1 MKKLV
6 MTLTMAAVL
15 IGGTGIA
22 QAGHPVLPMGKPF
35 VSLSVTPDKLDLGTV
50 PYGDIYDTT
59 AVLTVKVR
67 SNCRHGRIL
76 VSSTN
81 LKNDVGVSISPK
93 RIFVKAPTTGGFV
106 PMAKPVAISKVM
118 KGSHDIKLNFKVQG
132 DFQKPAG
139 KYTGTLIFTIMPPP

>member
-6 MTLTMAAVL
+6 ITLTMAAVL
-15 IGGTGIA
+15 VGGSGIA
-22 QAGHPVLPMGKPF
+22 QAGHPVLPAGKPF
-35 VSLSVTPDKLDLGTV
+35 VSLSVTPDKLDLGTI
-50 PYGDIYDTT
+50 PYGDIYDPP

-81 LKNDVGVSISPK
+81 LKNDVGVSIPPK
-93 RIFVKAPTTGGFV
+93 RIFIKAPATGGFV
-106 PMAKPVAISKVM
+106 PMTKPVAISKTM
-118 KGSHDIKLNFKVQG
+118 KGSHDIELNFRVQS
-132 DFQKPAG
+132 DSQDLAG